1 MHSLIEMLKYRRP
14 QGSNTQAKFCKRF
27 LEPVFGKADSNGNYV
42 LTIGD
47 SPRVMF
53 TAHHDTVHTRDGF
66 QIVSVT
72 GDIATT
78 SDKDS
83 NCLGADCTTGM
94 WIILGMIEHGIP
106 GLYVVFA
113 AEESGC
119 VGSRAMANANP
130 DYLGGV
136 QACVSFDRKGQE
148 SIVTHQC
155 GMRTASD
162 AFAVSLSQT
171 LNMPCLRPD
180 PTGVYTDSESF
191 AHIIPECTNVSVG
204 YLAQHTKQESQ
215 DLFFADSLLESLIK
229 ADWQSLVIE
238 RDPDETF
245 CEEYCWRGF
254 SNPYHAKQGRNIA
267 ALENIVREYPDAIAE
282 LLDSYGMTPEEIFQE
297 LGLNPYYDASPAY
310 LER

>member
-14 QGSNTQAKFCKRF
+14 QGSKTQAKFCKRF
-27 LEPVFGKADSNGNYV
+27 LEPVFGKPDSDGNYV
-42 LTIGD
+42 MTIGD

-78 SDKDS
+78 QDKDS
-83 NCLGADCTTGM
+83 NCLGADCTTGI
-94 WIILGMIEHGIP
+94 WLILGMIEHSIP
-106 GLYVVFA
+106 GLYVIFA

-119 VGSRAMANANP
+119 VGSRAMANSSP
-130 DYLGGV
+130 DYLDRV
-136 QACVSFDRKGQE
+136 QACISFDRKGQE

-162 AFAVSLSQT
+162 AFAVSLSQI
-171 LNMPCLRPD
+171 LDMSCLRPD

-204 YLAQHTKQESQ
+204 YLAQHSKQESQ

-238 RDPDETF
+238 REPDETF
-245 CEEYCWRGF
+245 CEDYCWGGFDRGF
-254 SNPYHAKQGRNIA
+254 SGRAHSNLKELERIA
-267 ALENIVREYPDAIAE
+267 REYPDAIAE
-282 LLDSYGMTPEEIFQE
+282 LLDSYGMTPDDIYQE
-297 LGLNPYYDASPAY
+297 LGLNPYYDASPTY

>member
-14 QGSNTQAKFCKRF
+14 QGSKTQSKFCKRY

-47 SPRVMF
+47 SPNVMF
-53 TAHHDTVHTRDGF
+53 TAHHDTVHTKDGF
-66 QIVSVT
+66 QIVSVS
-72 GDIATT
+72 GDIVTT
-78 SDKDS
+78 QDKDS
-83 NCLGADCTTGM
+83 SCLGADCTTGI
-94 WIILGMIEHGIP
+94 WLILGMIENNIS
-106 GLYVVFA
+106 GLYVIFA

-119 VGSRAMANANP
+119 IGSRAMANENP
-130 DYLGGV
+130 DYLDGI
-136 QACVSFDRKGQE
+136 QACISFDRKGQE
-148 SIVTHQC
+148 SIVTHQM
-155 GMRTASD
+155 GLRTASD
-162 AFAVSLSQT
+162 AFAVSLSQA

-180 PTGVYTDSESF
+180 PTGVYTDSESL

-238 RDPDETF
+238 RNPMDYDNEDSLYWHGFDRGITRKGSDHLSELSNLCFDYPDE
-245 CEEYCWRGF
+245 
-254 SNPYHAKQGRNIA
+254 IA
-267 ALENIVREYPDAIAE
+267 MI
-282 LLDSYGMTPEEIFQE
+282 LDSYGITPDDLYQE
-297 LGLNPYYDASPAY
+297 LGLNPTY